1 MPDQTYVISA
11 TYPDGRP
18 YRDNLSQ
25 ALDGH
30 SVVKSDGIAAYGE
43 KDRAK
48 REAAIRR
55 AGLIPHVR
63 KA

>member
-1 MPDQTYVISA
+1 MTTYVVTA

-18 YRDNLSQ
+18 YRDDLSR

-30 SVVKSDGIAAYGE
+30 CVVKSDDIAAYGE
-43 KDRAK
+43 TDRAD
-48 REAAIRR
+48 REAAIRA

>member
-1 MPDQTYVISA
+1 MSDTTYVISA

-18 YRDNLSQ
+18 YRDDLSK

-30 SVVKSDGIAAYGE
+30 SVVQADGIAAYGE
-43 KDRAK
+43 TDRAE
-48 REAAIRR
+48 REAAIRA
-55 AGLIPHVR
+55 AGLVPHVR

>member
-1 MPDQTYVISA
+1 MPDTTYIISA

-18 YRDNLSQ
+18 YRDNLSK

-30 SVVKSDGIAAYGE
+30 SVVKAEGIAAYSE
-43 KDRAK
+43 SERADRE
-48 REAAIRR
+48 RAIRA
-55 AGLIPHVR
+55 AGLTPHTR

>member
-18 YRDNLSQ
+18 YRDNLSK

-30 SVVKSDGIAAYGE
+30 SVVSPSSIAAYGE
-43 KDRAK
+43 KDRAD
-48 REAAIRR
+48 REAAIRA